1 MCLLPRLW
9 QRVFAYAILLI
20 LVSHLVSSA
29 MFRLMAQRDMHA
41 RFLAE
46 LATNAASAIE
56 GREKDSLGALIKFFE
71 QSRQKMWI
79 EYPDGSAL
87 IGEPDPRFFPAARA
101 GMEQVGGTGKSVTV
115 LHDAASGAYLAESV
129 AHLREHEAVICL
141 RLDEQ
146 PPPPLLMIFLQSL
159 IAVCIV
165 GGALSIWITWRIARP
180 LNRLRSEVLQIA
192 GGDLEARVGE
202 NGPEEIAQVARAV
215 NNMAQSLL
223 NNIRNMRQ
231 LVANLSHEMRSPLA
245 RMSISAAIV
254 QEGLAALLASGT
266 SRTSEENR
274 TEDDAEPHPRL
285 ILNAAGTPLACVH
298 IGYMLQEIEHMERLV
313 GSSLLNSRLELQ
325 HEKLQMQP
333 VDMSALGMDIVL
345 RHEALIAE
353 RELSLSVDI
362 RPDLWVMGDEA
373 LLSLVITNLLDNAL
387 KYTDRGG
394 RLILGLDR
402 QNGTVRLRVEN
413 TCPRMEDDVLNRLFE
428 PFFRGE
434 GIGNAQGAGLGLTL
448 VRKIASCHRGS
459 ASAERTET
467 GLRISVVL
475 PAAEEEISD

>member
-129 AHLREHEAVICL
+129 AHLREHEAVVCL

-165 GGALSIWITWRIARP
+165 GGALSVWITWRIARP

-202 NGPEEIAQVARAV
+202 NGPEEIA
-215 NNMAQSLL
+215 
-223 NNIRNMRQ
+223 
-231 LVANLSHEMRSPLA
+231 
-245 RMSISAAIV
+245 
-254 QEGLAALLASGT
+254 
-266 SRTSEENR
+266 
-274 TEDDAEPHPRL
+274 RL
-285 ILNAAGTPLACVH
+285 PGP
-298 IGYMLQEIEHMERLV
+298 
-313 GSSLLNSRLELQ
+313 
-325 HEKLQMQP
+325 
-333 VDMSALGMDIVL
+333 
-345 RHEALIAE
+345 
-353 RELSLSVDI
+353 
-362 RPDLWVMGDEA
+362 
-373 LLSLVITNLLDNAL
+373 
-387 KYTDRGG
+387 
-394 RLILGLDR
+394 
-402 QNGTVRLRVEN
+402 
-413 TCPRMEDDVLNRLFE
+413 
-428 PFFRGE
+428 
-434 GIGNAQGAGLGLTL
+434 
-448 VRKIASCHRGS
+448 
-459 ASAERTET
+459 
-467 GLRISVVL
+467 
-475 PAAEEEISD
+475 

>member
-87 IGEPDPRFFPAARA
+87 VGEPDPRFFPAARA

-129 AHLREHEAVICL
+129 AHLREHEAVVCL

-165 GGALSIWITWRIARP
+165 GGALSVWITWRIARP
-180 LNRLRSEVLQIA
+180 LNRLRSEALLIA

-266 SRTSEENR
+266 SRTSR
-274 TEDDAEPHPRL
+274 AEDDAETYSRL
-285 ILNAAGTPLACVH
+285 ILNASGTPLACVH

-345 RHEALIAE
+345 RHEAMIAE

-459 ASAERTET
+459 ASAECTET

>member
-1 MCLLPRLW
+1 
-9 QRVFAYAILLI
+9 
-20 LVSHLVSSA
+20 
-29 MFRLMAQRDMHA
+29 
-41 RFLAE
+41 
-46 LATNAASAIE
+46 
-56 GREKDSLGALIKFFE
+56 
-71 QSRQKMWI
+71 
-79 EYPDGSAL
+79 
-87 IGEPDPRFFPAARA
+87 
-101 GMEQVGGTGKSVTV
+101 MEQVGGTGKSVTV

-129 AHLREHEAVICL
+129 AHLREHEAVVCL

-165 GGALSIWITWRIARP
+165 GGALSVWITWRIARP

-266 SRTSEENR
+266 SRTSR
-274 TEDDAEPHPRL
+274 AEDDAETYSRL
-285 ILNAAGTPLACVH
+285 ILNASGTPLACVH

-345 RHEALIAE
+345 RHEAMIAE

-373 LLSLVITNLLDNAL
+373 LLSLVITNLLVDILPGL
-387 KYTDRGG
+387 K
-394 RLILGLDR
+394 
-402 QNGTVRLRVEN
+402 
-413 TCPRMEDDVLNRLFE
+413 
-428 PFFRGE
+428 
-434 GIGNAQGAGLGLTL
+434 AGDSY
-448 VRKIASCHRGS
+448 R
-459 ASAERTET
+459 
-467 GLRISVVL
+467 
-475 PAAEEEISD
+475 

>member
-129 AHLREHEAVICL
+129 AHLREHEAVVCL

-202 NGPEEIAQVARAV
+202 SGPEEIAQVARAV
-215 NNMAQSLL
+215 NSMAQSLL
-223 NNIRNMRQ
+223 NNIQNMRQ

-266 SRTSEENR
+266 SRTSR
-274 TEDDAEPHPRL
+274 AEDDAETYSRL
-285 ILNAAGTPLACVH
+285 ILNASGTPLACVH

-345 RHEALIAE
+345 RHEAMIAE

-413 TCPRMEDDVLNRLFE
+413 TCPCIEDEVLNCLFE

-434 GIGNAQGAGLGLTL
+434 GTGNAQGAGLGLTL

-459 ASAERTET
+459 ASAQRTES
-467 GLRISVVL
+467 GLKISVFL
-475 PAAEEEISD
+475 PATEEQVSG